1 MFESIW
7 YKCSKLNA
15 DLLMRASTAYDMEI
29 EALQHILAWLGV
41 PERHLPRPG
50 EFANFDD
57 LVTLL
62 DGIGA
67 KARLVTDPVPFL
79 ATTRPPLDRW
89 VIPLIE
95 SGKLTK
101 SHE

>member
-15 DLLMRASTAYDMEI
+15 DLLMRASSADEMET

-41 PERHLPRPG
+41 PEAKLPRPG
-50 EFANFDD
+50 EFADFDD
-57 LVTLL
+57 LLTLL
-62 DGIGA
+62 NGIGA

-79 ATTRPPLDRW
+79 ATTKAPLDR
-89 VIPLIE
+89 
-95 SGKLTK
+95 
-101 SHE
+101 